1 MLLLLTGQVNATLLG
16 PIPYTSFTD
25 SPFFVGEFS
34 YFYLEDFE
42 DHLFNTPGVTSSAGG
57 VVSVVFGPSLH
68 DSVDA
73 DDGVIDGSGLAGNNF
88 FSWNGAVGITF
99 TFDAGILGAL
109 PTHVGIVWTDGAGT
123 TTFKAFNADGVSLGT
138 IGPVSIADGNHNGA
152 TGEDNFF
159 GAIDLGGISSIFISN
174 TSGGI
179 EIDHLQFGVS
189 NCADVNITP
198 TNFSHSSSAESGTVT
213 INASPE
219 CSWTATSNT
228 DWATL
233 TFGESGNGNGTV
245 TYSITANPSHKSR
258 QGTLTIAGQTFTI
271 TQEGIECS
279 YSITPTSQSHSSNAE
294 TGSVQVSASGDCPW
308 TASSNISWANI
319 ASGGSGNGDGTVTY
333 AIMEN
338 TGTTREG
345 TLTIAG
351 QSFTITQAGKQ
362 SPHPTCSTTDDELVF
377 TKLKEFYAVG
387 EIVEVDLV
395 ACATSRFDR
404 ADLWVAI
411 ELPSEE
417 VLFMTTNPFEP
428 FSLTPQVFRKSVA
441 NTKAN
446 YHILQF
452 EVPPDLGGKYTFYAV
467 YVKDT

>member
-1 MLLLLTGQVNATLLG
+1 MRYRNIAFVVIAMLLGVLAVTPTRADIPVLTGASGVGNQDTNFTYYKPSNSNPL
-16 PIPYTSFTD
+16 IP
-25 SPFFVGEFS
+25 
-34 YFYLEDFE
+34 
-42 DHLFNTPGVTSSAGG
+42 
-57 VVSVVFGPSLH
+57 
-68 DSVDA
+68 
-73 DDGVIDGSGLAGNNF
+73 
-88 FSWNGAVGITF
+88 VGIPAHSAWIKPSSGAWIGPPGGNEDGESGRYIYTYTF
-99 TFDAGILGAL
+99 SLLNTNGVSISGEWSSDNGTLGLLNGQIIINSPGGMA
-109 PTHVGIVWTDGAGT
+109 
-123 TTFKAFNADGVSLGT
+123 TTFKSLHQFFAPSNLFKVGVNELRFEVDNGH
-138 IGPVSIADGNHNGA
+138 GPTGLYVSALITENNCGYD
-152 TGEDNFF
+152 
-159 GAIDLGGISSIFISN
+159 ISP
-174 TSGGI
+174 TS
-179 EIDHLQFGVS
+179 HS
-189 NCADVNITP
+189 Y
-198 TNFSHSSSAESGTVT
+198 SSSAETGTVKVS
-213 INASPE
+213 ASPE
-219 CSWTATSNT
+219 CSWTARSNT
-228 DWATL
+228 DWATI
-233 TFGESGNGNGTV
+233 TFGDSGEGNGTV
-245 TYSITANPSHKSR
+245 TYSITANPSHKIR
-258 QGTLTIAGQTFTI
+258 EGTLTIAGQTFTI
-271 TQEGIECS
+271 TQEGIDCS
-279 YSITPTSQSHSSNAE
+279 YSITPTSQSHSSNTE
-294 TGSVQVSASGDCPW
+294 TGSVIVRASVDCPW
-308 TASSNISWANI
+308 TASSNISWVNI
-319 ASGGSGNGDGTVTY
+319 VSGGSGNGDGTVTY

>member
-1 MLLLLTGQVNATLLG
+1 MRYRNLAFVVMLLGVLATLPVLAETQIIKEQLSDFRYEMLVYDHHISWYKASEICNNRGGYLADILSQQENDFLAGFLHLG
-16 PIPYTSFTD
+16 NYVNWGSFPYKG
-25 SPFFVGEFS
+25 VWMGFS
-34 YFYLEDFE
+34 DEQTE
-42 DHLFNTPGVTSSAGG
+42 GIWVWSSGQPTNYTN
-57 VVSVVFGPSLH
+57 F
-68 DSVDA
+68 
-73 DDGVIDGSGLAGNNF
+73 GSGSGEPNNGRSGNCGAIELSRAGNRDGW
-88 FSWNGAVGITF
+88 WNDASCSGAHNH
-99 TFDAGILGAL
+99 DYPGAL
-109 PTHVGIVWTDGAGT
+109 CK
-123 TTFKAFNADGVSLGT
+123 FSLST
-138 IGPVSIADGNHNGA
+138 
-152 TGEDNFF
+152 
-159 GAIDLGGISSIFISN
+159 
-174 TSGGI
+174 
-179 EIDHLQFGVS
+179 
-189 NCADVNITP
+189 CANVDITP
-198 TNFSHSSSAESGTVT
+198 TSQSHSSNAESGTVT

-228 DWATL
+228 DWATI
-233 TFGESGNGNGTV
+233 TFGDSGEGNGTV
-245 TYSITANPSHKSR
+245 TYSITANPNHKSR
-258 QGTLTIAGQTFTI
+258 QGTLTIAGRTFTI
-271 TQEGIECS
+271 TQEGIDCS
-279 YSITPTSQSHSSNAE
+279 YSITPTSQSHSSNTE
-294 TGSVQVSASGDCPW
+294 TGSVIVRASVDCPW
-308 TASSNISWANI
+308 TASSNISWVNI
-319 ASGGSGNGDGTVTY
+319 VSGGSGNGDGTVTY
-333 AIMEN
+333 GIMEN